1 MLTLYTQRFVTAWA
15 ALEEKKKKK
24 KEDRLTVKDGISV
37 LKGNKTQ
44 AQFSVLSP
52 LL

>member
-1 MLTLYTQRFVTAWA
+1 MLTLYIQRFFTAWA
-15 ALEEKKKKK
+15 ALEGKKK

>member
-15 ALEEKKKKK
+15 ALEEKKKK

-44 AQFSVLSP
+44 AQFSILSP

>member
-1 MLTLYTQRFVTAWA
+1 MLTLYIQRFFTAWA
-15 ALEEKKKKK
+15 ALEKKKK